1 MDDNKIE
8 IELDERLK
16 HLSDVEIETLINRYY
31 AGEKVKELIEE
42 YKINISPSK
51 LYTLFPPQ
59 ISQDKTCP
67 NCGLPMLIKR
77 KSKSASPY
85 CSNAINE
92 YCGGCGH
99 KNNSYC
105 NCEYCNKK
113 RQEYA
118 LEQEK
123 ERNRTIQ
130 LKRELI
136 EELYDTGKYELINV
150 EDITFTQRIYLGAL
164 LRLALDEDMV
174 VINPLVSVEKKLAPT
189 IDFTIEIIKE
199 LSRKMIIIV
208 NPQSPIDAFVADPK
222 TSEFPSVYYIDRVS
236 HLINLNVY
244 ENYNEGIANLIN
256 PKELNEKDKDEA
268 LLLWKR
274 IALEECLEYFSY
286 QMDKVGF
293 NFNPGDK
300 TITVLEDLLE
310 HFSTS
315 QIYGIIFRSIANA
328 TKWYQE
334 SQVSKK
340 HAANSVI
347 GGCQRYGERAI
358 IGNWELTK
366 YNRITDC
373 PQSMLSEF
381 FFNRVAGIGDL
392 GFHMPPVSL

>member
-16 HLSDVEIETLINRYY
+16 HLSHAEIETLINRYY

-42 YKINISPSK
+42 YKINISPSA
-51 LYTLFPPQ
+51 LYTIFPPQ
-59 ISQDKTCP
+59 ISDKTCP
-67 NCGLPMLIKR
+67 NCGLQMLIKR
-77 KSKSASPY
+77 KSESASPY
-85 CSNAINE
+85 WLNAINE
-92 YCGGCGH
+92 YCGRCDH

-123 ERNRTIQ
+123 ERNRIIQ

-136 EELYDTGKYELINV
+136 QEEYDIGKYESV
-150 EDITFTQRIYLGAL
+150 DIQKLSFTQKVYLGSL
-164 LRLALDEDMV
+164 LRLALNEDMII
-174 VINPLVSVEKKLAPT
+174 INPLGTIERNLAPT
-189 IDFTIEIIKE
+189 ADFSSEIIIE
-199 LSRKMIIIV
+199 LADNKIIVV
-208 NPQSPIDAFVADPK
+208 NPQSPIDAFVAEPEG
-222 TSEFPSVYYIDRVS
+222 SEFPKVYYIYKVS
-236 HLINLNVY
+236 YFLNLNIHGSYHEEVS
-244 ENYNEGIANLIN
+244 NLIN

-286 QMDKVGF
+286 QMNKVGF
-293 NFNPGDK
+293 SFNPGDK
-300 TITVLEDLLE
+300 TITVFEDLLE
-310 HFSTS
+310 HFSVS
-315 QIYGIIFRSIANA
+315 QIYGIIYRSIANA

-334 SQVSKK
+334 LRVSKK

-347 GGCQRYGERAI
+347 GSCQRYGERAV
-358 IGNWELTK
+358 IGKWELNK

-373 PQSMLSEF
+373 PQSMISEF
-381 FFNRVAGIGDL
+381 FLNRVIEIGDL